1 MKILIKNI
9 FLKLF
14 APALN
19 KTAVFRNR
27 HVGQECYLIGD
38 GASLKWFDLKKFS
51 DKISIPVGFS
61 IFHNDYSSLNAKY
74 ALLAEPYWFFPT
86 IRFQKKTILIN
97 YIQRLYRKYKKLYK
111 TTNYFVSLTNLP
123 VLSGKNVYYL
133 FYDLPETELV
143 REFKN
148 AGLNPFHGSFR
159 TSILMSIY
167 LGFDTAYLVGFDY
180 THSPSRNLHWYEHGE
195 GILEDQYK
203 YEADF
208 IKIASKY
215 IKLKTVTIKG
225 KSDKL
230 ESITYKELTG
240 DNPVFKENSS
250 ILSPIC
256 LKALATWKGYK
267 IFKN

>member
-1 MKILIKNI
+1 MKKLIKNI
-9 FLKLF
+9 SLKLF
-14 APALN
+14 APVLN
-19 KTAVFRNR
+19 KTAVFKNI

-61 IFHNDYSSLNAKY
+61 ILHNDYSSLNAKY

-86 IRFQKKTILIN
+86 IRYQKKTILIN
-97 YIQRLYRKYKKLYK
+97 YIQRLYRRYKRLYAN
-111 TTNYFVSLTNLP
+111 TNYFISLTNIP

-133 FYDLPETELV
+133 FHDLPETGLV
-143 REFKN
+143 KEFKN

-167 LGFDTAYLVGFDY
+167 LGFDTAYLIGFDY
-180 THSPSRNLHWYEHGE
+180 THTPSRNLHWYEHGE
-195 GILEDQYK
+195 GILEDHLN
-203 YEADF
+203 YEAEF
-208 IKIASKY
+208 IKIASKH
-215 IKLKTVTIKG
+215 IKLKTVTIEG

-230 ESITYKELTG
+230 PSITYKELTG

-250 ILSPIC
+250 ILSPIS

-267 IFKN
+267 IFKD

>member
-1 MKILIKNI
+1 MKLLIKKI

-14 APALN
+14 ASALN
-19 KTAVFRNR
+19 KTAAFKNI

-86 IRFQKKTILIN
+86 IRYKKKTILIN

-203 YEADF
+203 YEANF

-215 IKLKTVTIKG
+215 INLKTVTIEG

-250 ILSPIC
+250 ILSPIS

-267 IFKN
+267 IF